1 MTLCTIFSTDKK
13 TTISVSKDGKKLTV
27 SMPTTNFALILL
39 MLIILRIKLSWSRK
53 WNIMIFTKVVIL
65 FILYFWI

>member
-53 WNIMIFTKVVIL
+53 
-65 FILYFWI
+65 